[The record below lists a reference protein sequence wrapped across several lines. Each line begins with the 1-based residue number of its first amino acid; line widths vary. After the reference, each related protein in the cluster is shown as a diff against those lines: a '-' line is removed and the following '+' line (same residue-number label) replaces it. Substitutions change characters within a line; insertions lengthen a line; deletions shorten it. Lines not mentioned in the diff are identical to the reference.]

1 MVYGNLVKHA
11 LCVHI
16 LKKGGISIWY
26 YGPYLTFISDEA
38 RKEKIIIYGQDYEQA
53 QIGSEESSRNEEF
66 NAGQSGPS
74 SYWGFP

>member
-1 MVYGNLVKHA
+1 MVYGNLVKYA